1 MKIEFLI
8 VILFLIHAGNIFGQS
23 DDYFLGKRTY
33 CDMPADKES
42 RERYKLGLDCIQQ
55 NLYIGAANQ
64 IFQDLI
70 KQDSTFCDAY
80 FFAGYT
86 FRMSNMNKEAV
97 IMYYMADSLAQNRSI
112 EFKMNLAA
120 AGMAAGAID
129 LSRKKYEE
137 MTKFFPHSAE
147 GYYGIA
153 VTSTMIGDIEYGLK
167 NINIAEDRHQEDYKD
182 TQFMKAVLLTMN
194 GKYEESLSYFEKT
207 KSRFSKLDHFNGN
220 YALSLY
226 EVGTAKKDEKMLK
239 KARKHYDKV
248 EDKDALTEHLRSKFK

>member
-1 MKIEFLI
+1 
-8 VILFLIHAGNIFGQS
+8 
-23 DDYFLGKRTY
+23 
-33 CDMPADKES
+33 MPANSEDKKL
-42 RERYKLGLDCIQQ
+42 YQLGLDCIQQ
-55 NLYIGAANQ
+55 NLYIGAANK

-70 KQDSTFCDAY
+70 KKDSTFCDAY

-97 IMYYMADSLAQNRSI
+97 IMYYMADSLAKNPSI
-112 EFKMNLAA
+112 EFKLNLATVS
-120 AGMAAGAID
+120 MHTGALK

-137 MTKFFPHSAE
+137 ITKYFPHSPE

-153 VTSTMIGDIEYGLK
+153 LTSTLIGDIEYGLK

-182 TQFMKAVLLTMN
+182 TQFLKAVLLTLN
-194 GKYEESLSYFEKT
+194 GKHEEAIPYFEKV
-207 KSRFSKLDHFNGN
+207 KSKFSKHDHFNGN

-226 EVGTAKKDEKMLK
+226 EVGTAKNDEKMLK

-248 EDKDALTEHLRSKFK
+248 KDKEALTEHLRSKFEEK